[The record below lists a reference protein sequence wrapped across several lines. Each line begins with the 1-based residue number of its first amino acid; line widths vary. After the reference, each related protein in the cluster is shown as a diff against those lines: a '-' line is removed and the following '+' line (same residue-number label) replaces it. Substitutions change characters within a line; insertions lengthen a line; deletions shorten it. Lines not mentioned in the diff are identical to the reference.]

1 VLPTIDRY
9 LLKEVVLTFFATVL
23 VLLAMVLSNRLA
35 GYLNQV
41 ANGLLSKNAV
51 FLLLG
56 LQAINLLV
64 ILTPLSLLLSI
75 MLALG
80 RLYRDSEMI
89 ALTACGIGPAA
100 VYRPLFLF
108 AVPLAV
114 VIAGFSLYV
123 LPLCMGL
130 QFELEAKARQE
141 AEVSMFTP
149 GTFREL
155 ADGQHVIY
163 VGALVEGGKELRKIF
178 IQSRTLEGIA
188 ITTGERGYQKIDSKS
203 GARYVVLSDGYR
215 YEGNPGQGDYRNL
228 HFQQLSVRLESVP
241 PEQTWRHQETIPT
254 MELLDSTTPSHKAEL
269 HHRLSGPTA
278 LLVVALLAPLL
289 ARAQPRE
296 GRFGRVVAAVLIY
309 AIYINLLEIGKSWLT
324 HERAWPVLGLWW
336 VHGLFASVGLGLW
349 IYQYGISFQSFR
361 RLTGARQTP

>member
-1 VLPTIDRY
+1 MLPTIDRY

-108 AVPLAV
+108 AVPLAM

-123 LPLCMGL
+123 LPLCIDL
-130 QFELEAKARQE
+130 QFDLEAKARQE

-163 VGALVEGGKELRKIF
+163 VGALMEGGKELRKIF

-241 PEQTWRHQETIPT
+241 PSKPGGIRKPFPPWNYWTPQRLRIKLNCITVSVAQRPCWWLPYWPPCWPARNPARDALGGWWRQCLSMPSI
-254 MELLDSTTPSHKAEL
+254 STCW
-269 HHRLSGPTA
+269 RL
-278 LLVVALLAPLL
+278 
-289 ARAQPRE
+289 
-296 GRFGRVVAAVLIY
+296 
-309 AIYINLLEIGKSWLT
+309 
-324 HERAWPVLGLWW
+324 
-336 VHGLFASVGLGLW
+336 ASPG
-349 IYQYGISFQSFR
+349 
-361 RLTGARQTP
+361 